1 MADKREK
8 QTGISS
14 TDVKL
19 RSRRH
24 QTPLFPGKRRKGT
37 TQDGTAGHTLA
48 AAPIGNWELR
58 EAWQCL
64 DGLTAR
70 HAREEGSP
78 PSGRKVRPE
87 GVDGSPG
94 GQGIRWAYAHA
105 SSTARPCAPQNGGMA
120 YLADSGNTWEH
131 LADQYAMRGVPSK
144 CSLLVN
150 RSGEQPNS
158 RREPRLTC
166 RAEPRFR
173 AGAARIQA
181 YAASSTAGPK
191 RRHG

>member
-8 QTGISS
+8 QTGLSS
-14 TDVKL
+14 ADVEL

-24 QTPLFPGKRRKGT
+24 QTPLFPGKWPKVT

-94 GQGIRWAYAHA
+94 GQGVRWAYAHA
-105 SSTARPCAPQNGGMA
+105 SSTARPCAPKMGAWRIWPILGTP
-120 YLADSGNTWEH
+120 GNIWRTNTPC
-131 LADQYAMRGVPSK
+131 AG
-144 CSLLVN
+144 
-150 RSGEQPNS
+150 
-158 RREPRLTC
+158 C
-166 RAEPRFR
+166 RANAHF
-173 AGAARIQA
+173 
-181 YAASSTAGPK
+181 
-191 RRHG
+191 